1 VTRSR
6 ARSAIA
12 TAALAVAAAVASAV
26 SSAPWLGWRLRRR
39 TRFGYYFGIYHW
51 RERGRRVLAGLLSLV
66 VAREIVRES
75 SGLQRWLAL
84 PVALWGVGLGSDALS
99 RMLSPPPWHVD
110 VGKYQRLAAHLPLN
124 DAGRVVDVGCG
135 TGRSLVGLA
144 PAVGDATV
152 VGLDV
157 FDDRVILGNGPAL
170 ARRNAAAAGLDC
182 EIVQGDAA
190 SLPLADGSV
199 DVLTA
204 CRVVHDLPA
213 GAAESALAE
222 AYRVCEPG
230 GTLGLLELPIP
241 HDADADPVTYWRDLV
256 AAAGFSVRE
265 VETFERTGREYIVVV
280 GEA

>member
-1 VTRSR
+1 MTRSR
-6 ARSAIA
+6 PESTVAATVVAVA
-12 TAALAVAAAVASAV
+12 TALASAL
-26 SSAPWLGWRLRRR
+26 SSIPSLGWRLRRR

-51 RERGRRVLAGLLSLV
+51 RERGRRVLGGLLSLV
-66 VAREIVRES
+66 VAREIVREL
-75 SGLQRWLAL
+75 SGIRRWLAL
-84 PVALWGVGLGSDALS
+84 PVALWGVSLGSDALS

-110 VGKYQRLAAHLPLN
+110 VEKYQRLAAHLPLD
-124 DAGRVVDVGCG
+124 DADRIVDVGCG

-170 ARRNAAAAGLDC
+170 ARRNAAVAGLDC
-182 EIVQGDAA
+182 EVVRGDAA
-190 SLPLADGSV
+190 TLPFADGSV

-213 GAAESALAE
+213 AAAESALAE
-222 AYRVCEPG
+222 AHRVCEPG

-241 HDADADPVTYWRDLV
+241 HDDDADPVTYWRDLV